1 MQDKRFKTDEK
12 IPLYPCP
19 TDGRR
24 APLPKGE
31 YLPLFSKEGLG
42 EIL

>member
-12 IPLYPCP
+12 IPLYP
-19 TDGRR
+19 
-24 APLPKGE
+24 PLPKGE

-42 EIL
+42 EII

>member
-1 MQDKRFKTDEK
+1 MKIQDKRFKIDEK
-12 IPLYPCP
+12 IPLYP
-19 TDGRR
+19 
-24 APLPKGE
+24 PLPKGE